1 MIDPQTIATLTNLD
15 RVGLAAVLDNS
26 GYKDAAF
33 TRVTFLGIS
42 KTGNFVYE
50 VQYKEDDTWNVE
62 DIGHIYVS
70 YDHERGAVTADY

>member
-1 MIDPQTIATLTNLD
+1 MITPQTLATLTNLD
-15 RVGLAAVLDNS
+15 TVGLAAVLDNS

-33 TRVTFLGIS
+33 TRATFLGIA

-50 VQYKEDDTWNVE
+50 VEYKSDDTWNIT
-62 DIGHIYVS
+62 DTGHVYVS